1 MLGGMTTSITV
12 HFNVTKEDITKVS
25 AGLICSKLL
34 PLSSTE
40 REKKESHT
48 CLGKTGRFQF
58 PPAPLKSSG
67 DNLG

>member
-40 REKKESHT
+40 REKKKAIHAWEKQAVSNFR
-48 CLGKTGRFQF
+48 LLR
-58 PPAPLKSSG
+58 
-67 DNLG
+67 